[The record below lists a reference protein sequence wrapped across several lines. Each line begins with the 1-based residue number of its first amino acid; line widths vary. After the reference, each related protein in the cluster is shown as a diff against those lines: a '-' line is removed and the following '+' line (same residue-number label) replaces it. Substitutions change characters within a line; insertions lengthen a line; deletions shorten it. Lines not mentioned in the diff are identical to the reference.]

1 VADKYPWFPFYA
13 ADFLTDEKTLAMSF
27 RELGL
32 YVTLLCHQWIQGSIP
47 ADRSRAQ
54 ATLKLGSSHT
64 GDDADFAAFDKVVSE
79 CFEAHP
85 TLAGRLMN
93 RRLADIQEQQAARH
107 ERLSAAGRKGG
118 RGLSEAQP
126 RLKPGLSE
134 AQANKRERKKEN
146 KETTH
151 APSGTWV
158 TDLGNLWKADRG
170 KPPYPRIGKA
180 LRDLVAAHGLRQV
193 RAAWVG
199 YLEERRGKSYASPED
214 FAQNYRVFREKYAQ
228 VTNDAGDGGFVPI
241 PDEPE
246 AAA

>member
-64 GDDADFAAFDKVVSE
+64 GDDADFTAFDKVVAE

-85 TLAGRLMN
+85 TLAGRLIN

-134 AQANKRERKKEN
+134 AQANKRKRKKEI
-146 KETTH
+146 TTS
-151 APSGTWV
+151 AKQENWV
-158 TDLGNLWKADRG
+158 TEFGRLWRESRKG
-170 KPPYPRIGKA
+170 SPPHGRIGKA
-180 LRDLVAAHGLRQV
+180 IVDLIHAHGSRQV

-199 YLEERRGKSYASPED
+199 YLADRKGKPYATAED
-214 FAQNYRVFREKYAQ
+214 FAQNYGIYRDKHAQ
-228 VTNDAGDGGFVPI
+228 VSNDTGDGWVPI